1 LGNFWAMKL
10 IVLFVHVFIVSCGI
24 KETTDGEVV
33 ARVGEDKLTKENL
46 LFLVGSQAGGVDVF
60 SRAINK
66 WVENRL
72 LYHAAISTGLEK
84 DLSLA
89 RERDIFYE
97 NLLVSSFI
105 KIQTKEKTETT
116 KKEVS
121 DYYLKNKESFKRV
134 DDEVVVKHF
143 VFSKIESAKSFKK
156 ELKKKKSKKDMESL
170 LNNQEVE
177 TKTIKKTS
185 AGSNF
190 VGFLFDGAIGDV
202 LGPKKHN
209 ETFHVFQ
216 ILQKHKKGSYL
227 GLERVY
233 DEIYQRLYKQ
243 KENFVLKSLIDS
255 LYLNADVY
263 VSQGALKQ

>member
-1 LGNFWAMKL
+1 
-10 IVLFVHVFIVSCGI
+10 
-24 KETTDGEVV
+24 
-33 ARVGEDKLTKENL
+33 
-46 LFLVGSQAGGVDVF
+46 
-60 SRAINK
+60 
-66 WVENRL
+66 
-72 LYHAAISTGLEK
+72 
-84 DLSLA
+84 
-89 RERDIFYE
+89 
-97 NLLVSSFI
+97 
-105 KIQTKEKTETT
+105 
-116 KKEVS
+116 
-121 DYYLKNKESFKRV
+121 
-134 DDEVVVKHF
+134 
-143 VFSKIESAKSFKK
+143 
-156 ELKKKKSKKDMESL
+156 MEGL

-209 ETFHVFQ
+209 KTFHVFQ

-243 KENFVLKSLIDS
+243 KEHFVLKSLIDS
-255 LYLNADVY
+255 LYLNADVF